1 MKMPRDG
8 NQVWSPPAGTTATP
22 NTLIESNKYNA
33 LVSDLTALA
42 NEARPIAAGGTGA
55 STAAAARTN
64 LGLAIGTN
72 VQAYDAE
79 LAAIAG
85 LTSAADKL
93 PYFTGSGTAALADLS
108 AFGRTL
114 IDDADAAAART
125 TLGAVIGTD
134 VQAYNANLASL
145 AGLTLAAGDILYAT
159 GPNTLEKLTLGA
171 NGRLLGSNGSTV
183 AYMGRLPTLM
193 TAQPTTS
200 GSAPREFAL
209 PTDVNLIEMWF
220 DEVSLNSTSDLL
232 VQLSTGGSYVTSGYS
247 SFSRLNSAAGISTS
261 TEGFVVRVSSA
272 SRLLRGAMI
281 LRRISGNRWI
291 SKHDGDVADND
302 NFIGGGGGVT
312 LGGLVDG
319 IRLAR
324 ISGNFDNGAVNVVY
338 Q

>member
-1 MKMPRDG
+1 LTDQSTAQSNLG
-8 NQVWSPPAGTTATP
+8 GTTIGK
-22 NTLIESNKYNA
+22 L
-33 LVSDLTALA
+33 LFTA
-42 NEARPIAAGGTGA
+42 A
-55 STAAAARTN
+55 SEAAAR
-64 LGLAIGTN
+64 
-72 VQAYDAE
+72 
-79 LAAIAG
+79 AAISAQQSNAK
-85 LTSAADKL
+85 LT
-93 PYFTGSGTAALADLS
+93 
-108 AFGRTL
+108 
-114 IDDADAAAART
+114 
-125 TLGAVIGTD
+125 
-134 VQAYNANLASL
+134 SL
-145 AGLTLAAGDILYAT
+145 AGLTLEAGDILYAT
-159 GPNTLEKLTLGA
+159 GPNTLTKLARGPAGQLI
-171 NGRLLGSNGSTV
+171 GSDGTAV
-183 AYMGRLPTLM
+183 AYIGRLPTLM

-281 LRRISGNRWI
+281 LRRISGNRWV
-291 SKHDGDVADND
+291 SKLAGDVADND

-319 IRLAR
+319 IRLTR